1 MRNRLST
8 HPPPADLMVDDG
20 LEDPPLPDD
29 GEIVARSR
37 VLLGGWY
44 GATCVAVVG
53 ISLCLR
59 VFHLGTQ
66 SFWIDE
72 INVTR
77 LVRSGRV
84 LSAVRDVDGPFEP
97 PLHFLV
103 VLVALKLPL
112 GLESAARVPA
122 ALFGTLEVLGLI
134 LLAREATGRRL
145 VAVIAGGLLAV
156 APFAVRYSQENR
168 YYTMFS
174 ALHLLTWWLL
184 LRALRTRTL
193 RSWLV
198 YGALAAAMILTH
210 PFAPL
215 VLLVQAGVVLV
226 AVLRARGRGRDV
238 ARSLVLGYSRGAL
251 LAIALVLPW
260 YSYGATNWIRD
271 AGKGNGFALNPPGA
285 ITVPVG
291 LGLFKGTAE
300 WLLGNA
306 PVMTPLIAI
315 LLVGISAAP
324 FICRGRARVVA
335 ICALTYVLGF
345 LLVLVPLARIM
356 GTYFAFRRIEAFV
369 APLLLVVAL
378 TVVGVAD
385 RLRSA
390 RVGRR
395 TVFAVVAI
403 GTLVVLAFSGV
414 ATAKYYRSQKTN
426 YRAFAEAVS
435 TAPENVLVVVGP
447 VDPRWVPSIEQYLR
461 WYRVATPV
469 TFIVGGKP
477 LPRLS
482 VPEGGI
488 LWLTGAPPRV
498 PGLQTRALNDLG
510 RMQIISGIIHS
521 QQPTNY
527 VLPWFASISHPTT
540 QSELDRQR
548 DRVAKLP
555 GMLMAIA

>member
-1 MRNRLST
+1 MD
-8 HPPPADLMVDDG
+8 PDG
-20 LEDPPLPDD
+20 LDDQALPDD
-29 GEIVARSR
+29 GELVGGSR

-44 GATCVAVVG
+44 RATCVAVVG
-53 ISLCLR
+53 VALCLR
-59 VFHLGTQ
+59 LFHLGTQ

-77 LVRSGRV
+77 LVRSGHV

-103 VLVALKLPL
+103 VLAALKLPF
-112 GLESAARVPA
+112 GFESAARVPA
-122 ALFGTLEVLGLI
+122 ALFGTLDVLGLV
-134 LLAREATGRRL
+134 LLAREATGRRV
-145 VAVIAGGLLAV
+145 VAVVAGALLAV

-174 ALHLLTWWLL
+174 ALHLFTWWLL

-198 YGALAAAMILTH
+198 YGAVAAAMMLTH

-215 VLLVQAGVVLV
+215 VLLVQAGLVLV
-226 AVLRARGRGRDV
+226 AVLRAGAPGRGD
-238 ARSLVLGYSRGAL
+238 ARSLVSGYSKGAL
-251 LAIALVLPW
+251 LALALVLPW
-260 YSYGATNWIRD
+260 YAYGAASWIRD
-271 AGKGNGFALNPPGA
+271 ARHDNGFALNPRGN

-291 LGLFKGTAE
+291 VDLFKGTAE

-306 PVMTPLIAI
+306 PVMTPLIAT
-315 LLVGISAAP
+315 LLAGIIAGP
-324 FICRGRARVVA
+324 FVCRGRERVVA
-335 ICALTYVLGF
+335 ICSVAYVLGF
-345 LLVLVPLARIM
+345 VLVLVPLARAI
-356 GTYFAFRRIEAFV
+356 GTYFAFRRIEVLV

-378 TVVGVAD
+378 TIVGAAD

-390 RVGRR
+390 RVGRG
-395 TVFAVVAI
+395 TVFAFVATGTTVVVA
-403 GTLVVLAFSGV
+403 LSAV

-447 VDPRWVPSIEQYLR
+447 VDPRWVASIEQYLR
-461 WYRVATPV
+461 WHRVTTPV

-477 LPRLS
+477 PPRLP
-482 VPEGGI
+482 VPGGGV
-488 LWLTGAPPRV
+488 LWLTGAAPRV

-510 RMQIISGIIHS
+510 RMQIISGVIHS

-540 QSELDRQR
+540 QSELNRQR
-548 DRVAKLP
+548 DRVARLP
-555 GMLMAIA
+555 GILIASA

>member
-1 MRNRLST
+1 
-8 HPPPADLMVDDG
+8 MVRDG
-20 LEDPPLPDD
+20 LDD
-29 GEIVARSR
+29 RALQSDDEVAAPSR
-37 VLLGGWY
+37 VSVGGWY
-44 GATCVAVVG
+44 RATCVAVVG
-53 ISLCLR
+53 FALCLR
-59 VFHLGTQ
+59 LFRLGAQ

-77 LVRSGRV
+77 LARSGHV
-84 LSAVRDVDGPFEP
+84 FSAVRDVAGPFEP

-103 VLVALKLPL
+103 VLAALKLPV

-145 VAVIAGGLLAV
+145 VAVIAGALLAV
-156 APFAVRYSQENR
+156 APFAVRYAQENR

-174 ALHLLTWWLL
+174 ALHLFTWWLL
-184 LRALRTRTL
+184 LRALRTRA
-193 RSWLV
+193 RRGWLV
-198 YGALAAAMILTH
+198 YGAVAAAMILTH

-226 AVLRARGRGRDV
+226 AVLRDRARGRGD
-238 ARSLVLGYSRGAL
+238 ARSLVSGYSKGAL

-260 YSYGATNWIRD
+260 YTYGAAKWIRN
-271 AGKGNGFALNPPGA
+271 AGHDNGFALNPRGNIA
-285 ITVPVG
+285 VPVG
-291 LGLFKGTAE
+291 IDLFKGTAE

-306 PVMTPLIAI
+306 PVMTPLIAT
-315 LLVGISAAP
+315 LLAAIIAGP

-335 ICALTYVLGF
+335 ICAMAYVLGF
-345 LLVLVPLARIM
+345 VLVLVPLARVM
-356 GTYFAFRRIEAFV
+356 GTYFAFRRIEVLV

-378 TVVGVAD
+378 TIVGAAD

-390 RVGRR
+390 RVGRG
-395 TVFAVVAI
+395 TVFAFVATGTTVVVA
-403 GTLVVLAFSGV
+403 LSGV

-435 TAPENVLVVVGP
+435 TAPENGLVVVGP
-447 VDPRWVPSIEQYLR
+447 VDPRWVASIERYLQWR
-461 WYRVATPV
+461 HVTTPV

-477 LPRLS
+477 LPRLR
-482 VPEGGI
+482 VPGGGV
-488 LWLTGAPPRV
+488 LWLTGVPPRV

-510 RMQIISGIIHS
+510 RMQIISGVIHS

-527 VLPWFASISHPTT
+527 VLPWFASISRPTT
-540 QSELDRQR
+540 QSELNKER
-548 DRVAKLP
+548 DRVARLP
-555 GMLMAIA
+555 GMLVASA

>member
-1 MRNRLST
+1 
-8 HPPPADLMVDDG
+8 MVRDG
-20 LEDPPLPDD
+20 DED
-29 GEIVARSR
+29 R
-37 VLLGGWY
+37 VLASDDEKAVAPPRMSVGRWY
-44 GATCVAVVG
+44 GATCLAVVG
-53 ISLCLR
+53 LALCLR
-59 VFHLGTQ
+59 LFHLATQ

-77 LVRSGRV
+77 LARSGNV
-84 LSAVRDVDGPFEP
+84 FSAVRDVAGPFEP

-103 VLVALKLPL
+103 VLAALKLPF
-112 GLESAARVPA
+112 GLESAARLPA

-134 LLAREATGRRL
+134 LLARELTGRRL

-174 ALHLLTWWLL
+174 ALHLFTWWLL
-184 LRALRTRTL
+184 LRGLRARTL

-198 YGALAAAMILTH
+198 YGAVAAAMILTH

-226 AVLRARGRGRDV
+226 AALRARGHGRDI
-238 ARSLVLGYSRGAL
+238 ARALLSGYAKGAL

-260 YSYGATNWIRD
+260 YAYGASNWIRD
-271 AGKGNGFALNPPGA
+271 AGRTNGFAMNPPGT
-285 ITVPVG
+285 ITVP
-291 LGLFKGTAE
+291 LGVDLFKGTAE

-306 PVMTPLIAI
+306 PVMTPLIAV
-315 LLVGISAAP
+315 LLAAIFAAP

-335 ICALTYVLGF
+335 VCAMAYVLGF
-345 LLVLVPLARIM
+345 VLVLVPLARVM
-356 GTYFAFRRIEAFV
+356 GTYFAFRRIEVLV

-378 TVVGVAD
+378 TIVGVAD

-390 RVGRR
+390 RVGSG
-395 TVFAVVAI
+395 TVFAVVVA
-403 GTLVVLAFSGV
+403 GTTVVFALSGV

-435 TAPENVLVVVGP
+435 TAPDNVLVVVGP

-461 WYRVATPV
+461 WHKVTTPIS
-469 TFIVGGKP
+469 FIVGGKP
-477 LPRLS
+477 LPRLP
-482 VPEGGI
+482 VPEGGV
-488 LWLTGAPPRV
+488 LWLTGAPPQV

-510 RMQIISGIIHS
+510 RMQIIAGVIHS
-521 QQPTNY
+521 RRPVNY
-527 VLPWFASISHPTT
+527 VLPWFVSSSHPTT
-540 QSELDRQR
+540 QSELNGQR
-548 DRVAKLP
+548 DRVARLP
-555 GMLMAIA
+555 GQISPSP